1 VDWEGEGLLAGAES
15 GAARADRIGV
25 LEKLFEAGVPLD
37 ELKRA
42 LAEDRLTVMPAERVL
57 SGGASRTAEDVAR
70 EAGVDQDLLRSV
82 WQAAGLPDYQP
93 GERAFSER
101 DVEAA
106 KLLKRFF
113 DAGLAPDRILQVAR
127 VMGQGMANTA
137 AATRALAAEAFTE
150 EGMSEGELGRVY
162 AEATL
167 ELTPLIGPLLEQTY
181 MLHLREGVRRDV
193 VTRTERER
201 GSLGGASDVAVC
213 FADLV
218 DFTRLGETLPAAEI
232 GRVAARL
239 AELAISTVGAPVR
252 LVKTIGDAVML
263 VSPETPPLLES
274 VLELLDRVEAEESGF
289 PQLRAGVAYGPAY
302 PSGGDWYGRSVN
314 LASRVTGVA
323 RPATVVVTEETRDT
337 AGDEFSFAAIGRR
350 RLKGIERPVR
360 LHRVRRRRR
369 WLG

>member
-1 VDWEGEGLLAGAES
+1 VDWEAEGLLAGAE
-15 GAARADRIGV
+15 AEPARADRLAV
-25 LEKLFEAGVPLD
+25 LERLAREGVPIA
-37 ELKRA
+37 ELKA
-42 LAEDRLTVMPAERVL
+42 AVAEDRLTVLPAERVL
-57 SGGASRTAEDVAR
+57 TSGAAHTLGEVATSAEI
-70 EAGVDQDLLRSV
+70 EESFLRSV

-93 GERAFSER
+93 GERAFSDR
-101 DVEAA
+101 DIEAA
-106 KLLKRFF
+106 RLLKRFL
-113 DAGLAPDRILQVAR
+113 DAGLAPDAILQVAR

-150 EGMSEGELGRVY
+150 AGMSEGELGRVY

-167 ELTPLIGPLLEQTY
+167 ELTPLVGPLLEQTY
-181 MLHLREGVRRDV
+181 MLHLREGIRRDV

-201 GSLGGASDVAVC
+201 GGLGGAADVAVC

-232 GRVAARL
+232 GQVAARL
-239 AELAISTVGAPVR
+239 AELATAAVGSPVR

-274 VLELLDRVEAEESGF
+274 VLDIVDRVEAEEAGF
-289 PQLRAGVAYGPAY
+289 PQLRAGVAYGAAY

-323 RPATVVVTEETRDT
+323 RAATVVVTAEARDS
-337 AGDEFSFAAIGRR
+337 AGDGFSFSDVGRR

-360 LHRVRRRRR
+360 LYRARRRRR